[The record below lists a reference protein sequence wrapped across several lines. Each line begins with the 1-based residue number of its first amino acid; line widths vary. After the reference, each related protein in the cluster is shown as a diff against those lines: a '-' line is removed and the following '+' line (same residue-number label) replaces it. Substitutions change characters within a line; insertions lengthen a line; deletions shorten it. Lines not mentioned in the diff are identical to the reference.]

1 MKSRA
6 WLVGAAILALVLSG
20 AALVG
25 APRAQTQDASGV
37 FELAEQAGGAS
48 EPVEGRGALSSG
60 QDVDEVSRAAIA
72 QLAAKGLG
80 TPEPLTA
87 AQQAEAEAF
96 RTRLK
101 AWAEDLWA
109 VYPYIAV
116 SADPGTGQVL
126 ETLPTDIETLTPEQ
140 LLAVESVFT
149 EHPGWWDFPDFVRA
163 LLSPEGAPMPLY
175 YAELLARWEA
185 GGEIDYDTAVRLS
198 RQADQEIQ
206 RGLARGAEVPG
217 LPGAKDG
224 GAVPDAV
231 LTPNPTQAVP
241 LPTMETFPPRGP
253 LPDPQAESRP
263 GCPGVFEDDTCD
275 ACPDYVP
282 EAAIFASKIVSI
294 IAKGISD
301 AIPAE
306 VDIAIFPGVGVTLP
320 NPVKPIFLGISQ
332 AAEAVVRGLA
342 FNNALA
348 DDCNAAYHAALTDL
362 YLDATVSSRVTQASL
377 DRQALLQLRTAIEE
391 NLLRPADERISLF
404 QVPQAVCGEAIADVD
419 ASTMTG
425 YEGMRFCG
433 QLEYVRE
440 IVEET
445 IARNAA
451 AGMTPELMQ
460 AEDELEAGDS
470 HYMLSQWK
478 SAYERYSAAYKYAV
492 RNPATR

>member
-1 MKSRA
+1 MKSRP
-6 WLVGAAILALVLSG
+6 WLAGAAIVVLVLSG
-20 AALVG
+20 VALFG
-25 APRAQTQDASGV
+25 APRAQTQDAMGAIDRAGQSG
-37 FELAEQAGGAS
+37 GS
-48 EPVEGRGALSSG
+48 TEPVEARGALSSG
-60 QDVDEVSRAAIA
+60 PDVDEASRAAIA
-72 QLAAKGLG
+72 MLAATGQG
-80 TPEPLTA
+80 TPAPLTA
-87 AQQAEAEAF
+87 AEQAEAEAF
-96 RTRLK
+96 RTRLA
-101 AWAEDLWA
+101 AWAEELWA

-116 SADPGTGQVL
+116 SADPGTGDIL
-126 ETLPTDIETLTPEQ
+126 ESLPGDIDALSPEQ
-140 LLAVESVFT
+140 LLAVEAVFT
-149 EHPGWWDFPDFVRA
+149 QHPGWWDFPGFVRA
-163 LLSPEGAPMPLY
+163 LLSPDGAPMPLY
-175 YAELLARWEA
+175 YAELLAQWEA
-185 GGEIDYDTAVRLS
+185 QGEIDYDTAVRLS
-198 RQADQEIQ
+198 RQADEEIQ
-206 RGLARGAEVPG
+206 RALAQGAEVPG

-224 GAVPDAV
+224 AAAPDAV

-253 LPDPQAESRP
+253 LPDPQAASRP
-263 GCPGVFEDDTCD
+263 GCPGVFEQDTCD

-301 AIPAE
+301 AIPKE

-332 AAEAVVRGLA
+332 AAEAVVRGLT

-404 QVPQAVCGEAIADVD
+404 QLPQAVCGQAIADVD
-419 ASTMTG
+419 TSTMTG

-451 AGMTPELMQ
+451 AGMTPELTR
-460 AEDELEAGDS
+460 AEDALEAGDS

-492 RNPATR
+492 MNPATR